1 MNTEY
6 RNMLARYREARE
18 VLTSE
23 IQASMADPR
32 PALPHDQVMRE
43 IRQILT
49 QSYLEKGK
57 GGDLT

>member
-1 MNTEY
+1 MNTKY
-6 RNMLARYREARE
+6 RHMLAKYWEARE

-23 IQASMADPR
+23 IQASMDDPR

>member
-6 RNMLARYREARE
+6 RHMLAKYREARE

-23 IQASMADPR
+23 IQASMDDPR

>member
-6 RNMLARYREARE
+6 RHMLAKYRE

-23 IQASMADPR
+23 IQASMDDPR

-43 IRQILT
+43 IRQTLT
-49 QSYLEKGK
+49 QRYLEKGK
-57 GGDLT
+57 GG